1 MVFNDS
7 QGQKLENQSLLPPPT
22 ATSISK
28 RGLSAQQFCRNIAQL
43 WQPAIA
49 KRFALERPFFDEP

>member
-1 MVFNDS
+1 MAM
-7 QGQKLENQSLLPPPT
+7 T
-22 ATSISK
+22 ISK
-28 RGLSAQQFCRNIAQL
+28 RGLSARQFFRNIAQF